1 VALFVGKRVAES
13 VEETGTV
20 DLVGRK
26 ELVTILFTDIRGF
39 TAWCDMQEPEAVV
52 ARLNEYFGAMSAIIV
67 KHGGQINK
75 FIGDGILAIF
85 SDEEG
90 AQLGDH
96 AQRAVRC
103 AIEMTTLAGEFRT
116 GAGIHTGYAVVGNIG
131 SGDKMEYTAL
141 GDTVN
146 LASRL
151 EGQNKEFKTSVLLS
165 GATRDRLDATIVAQR
180 IGEIA
185 VRGKSA
191 LQEIYTIAEERAV

>member
-1 VALFVGKRVAES
+1 
-13 VEETGTV
+13 
-20 DLVGRK
+20 
-26 ELVTILFTDIRGF
+26 
-39 TAWCDMQEPEAVV
+39 
-52 ARLNEYFGAMSAIIV
+52 
-67 KHGGQINK
+67 
-75 FIGDGILAIF
+75 
-85 SDEEG
+85 
-90 AQLGDH
+90 
-96 AQRAVRC
+96 
-103 AIEMTTLAGEFRT
+103 MTTLAGEFRT